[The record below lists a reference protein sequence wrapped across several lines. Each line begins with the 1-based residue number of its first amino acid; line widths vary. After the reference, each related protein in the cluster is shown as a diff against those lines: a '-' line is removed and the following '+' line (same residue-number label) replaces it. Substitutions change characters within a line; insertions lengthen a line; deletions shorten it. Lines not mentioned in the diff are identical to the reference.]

1 MNGTSACRFVDR
13 LVNFRCSVKTPS
25 FPLGRE
31 DPGIFWFNWGNYLG
45 FGSIEFWYMLFCS
58 SAFDSLLRY
67 PRDNSIIF
75 LLVLIFSL
83 DCDLDVGLLYYVGC
97 RGLLVGTV
105 RPFVNTWSEFKSAW
119 ARLVFISWEFW
130 TGGGTK
136 GRPLVQTLRVAF
148 HFFQNFRF

>member
-1 MNGTSACRFVDR
+1 
-13 LVNFRCSVKTPS
+13 
-25 FPLGRE
+25 
-31 DPGIFWFNWGNYLG
+31 
-45 FGSIEFWYMLFCS
+45 MLFCS

-105 RPFVNTWSEFKSAW
+105 RPFVNT
-119 ARLVFISWEFW
+119 
-130 TGGGTK
+130 
-136 GRPLVQTLRVAF
+136 
-148 HFFQNFRF
+148 